1 VLLAIGCVASVAQA
15 KRVACVG
22 DSITYGSD
30 IANRTRDSYP
40 AQLEQILQQY
50 DSAWE
55 VSNFGVSGATML
67 TNGDRP

>member
-1 VLLAIGCVASVAQA
+1 
-15 KRVACVG
+15 
-22 DSITYGSD
+22 
-30 IANRTRDSYP
+30 
-40 AQLEQILQQY
+40 LEQILQQY